1 MYRSFYIREAEAAL
15 VSSDVDTM
23 VEAYERL
30 CNWCDDEQDVDE
42 AERIKL
48 MLRRRINLYRIH
60 RRPMTVPVPVFVSD
74 KAVGVAALAV
84 VVVGVLTWA
93 FSE

>member
-30 CNWCDDEQDVDE
+30 CNWVDDDEQDE